1 VSSFIDVKY
10 IQLVSSRLVLFARK
24 KADLYNFRC
33 PYCGD
38 SQKRRNKARG
48 YLFKVKNDFVF
59 KCHNCGMGRTL
70 ANFIKDQDTFLHDQ
84 YVMEKF
90 KDGKTGKGTTVPNP
104 VFNFQEPK
112 FFSKPENSIG
122 LKKVSDLNI
131 SHPAREYLEQRGI
144 KDLDYFYYCPKFKEW
159 TNNQKKI
166 FDNLKQDSPRI
177 IIPFKDKEG
186 NLFGYQG
193 RSLAPKAKIRY
204 ITIMLD
210 EEQPKIFGL
219 DRINT
224 TEPVYIV
231 EGPFD
236 ATFIKNSVAMAGS
249 DADIRTF
256 GWSNYIWIFD
266 NEPRNREIVARISKV
281 IDRGD
286 KVVLWPSK
294 IKEKDINDMFLAGHD
309 VQSLVECNVYSGL
322 EAKLKFNDWKKV

>member
-1 VSSFIDVKY
+1 MSFIDVKY
-10 IQLVSSRLVLFARK
+10 IQLVSSRLVLFSRK

-70 ANFIKDQDTFLHDQ
+70 ANFLKDQDTFLHDQ

-104 VFNFQEPK
+104 KFNFQEPK
-112 FFSKPENSIG
+112 FFSKREKSVDLEKI
-122 LKKVSDLNI
+122 SDLNI

-144 KDLDYFYYCPKFKEW
+144 KDLDYFYYCPKFKAW
-159 TNNQKKI
+159 TNEQKKM

-177 IIPFKDKEG
+177 IIPFRDKEG

-193 RSLAPKAKIRY
+193 RSLAPKAKLRY

-219 DRINT
+219 DRVKEDKPYTIVHVSTELHRQIHVCQCKCDEYTIPRWAAIRVDRERHIYDTASHRASFQKRNLQNAHKQCIKHKRKHNT
-224 TEPVYIV
+224 SHI
-231 EGPFD
+231 
-236 ATFIKNSVAMAGS
+236 
-249 DADIRTF
+249 
-256 GWSNYIWIFD
+256 
-266 NEPRNREIVARISKV
+266 NEP
-281 IDRGD
+281 
-286 KVVLWPSK
+286 L
-294 IKEKDINDMFLAGHD
+294 D
-309 VQSLVECNVYSGL
+309 VFVQYGSTQQEESY
-322 EAKLKFNDWKKV
+322 

>member
-1 VSSFIDVKY
+1 MSFLDVKY
-10 IQLVSSRLVLFARK
+10 INLISPRLNLFSRK

-48 YLFKVKNDFVF
+48 YLFKIKNDFVF

-70 ANFIKDQDTFLHDQ
+70 SNFLKDQDSFLHDQ

-90 KDGKTGKGTTVPNP
+90 KEGKSGKGTTVPKP
-104 VFNFQEPK
+104 KFNFKEPK
-112 FFSKPENSIG
+112 FVKHDTG
-122 LKKVSDLNI
+122 LEKISDLNI
-131 SHPAREYLEQRGI
+131 SHPARVYLEQRGI
-144 KDLDYFYYCPKFKEW
+144 KDLEYFYYCPKFKEW
-159 TNNQKKI
+159 TNSQKKT
-166 FDNLKQDSPRI
+166 FDTLRQDGPRI
-177 IIPFKDKEG
+177 IIPFKDKQG

-210 EEQPKIFGL
+210 EEQPKIFGQ

-224 TEPVYIV
+224 DESIYIV

-236 ATFIKNSVAMAGS
+236 STFIKNSVAMAGS
-249 DADIRTF
+249 DADIRSF
-256 GWSNYIWIFD
+256 NWSDHIWIFD
-266 NEPRNREIVARISKV
+266 NEPRNREIVARISKA

-286 KVVLWPSK
+286 KVVIWPTK
-294 IKEKDINDMFLAGHD
+294 IKEKDINDMHLAGHD
-309 VQSLVECNVYSGL
+309 VQSLVDCNVYQGL
-322 EAKLKFNDWKKV
+322 EATLKFNTWKKV